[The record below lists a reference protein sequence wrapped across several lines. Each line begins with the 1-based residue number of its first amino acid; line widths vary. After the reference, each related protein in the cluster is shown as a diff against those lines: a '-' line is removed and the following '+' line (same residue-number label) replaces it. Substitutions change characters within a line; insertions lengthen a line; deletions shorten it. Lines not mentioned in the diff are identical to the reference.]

1 MIGTDPKFDQFIT
14 DHRWA
19 VVTTLRKSGTPSS
32 TFVAY
37 ARDGD
42 TLVISTPGYTFKR
55 KSLER
60 DPRVA
65 VCCCTNREPFNFVT
79 VEGRATVEKDDLVAM
94 TRLVF
99 ANIEGTGWTEPE
111 DLQGWLDKQDRVIL
125 RIHPEKVYGVIR

>member
-1 MIGTDPKFDQFIT
+1 M
-14 DHRWA
+14 
-19 VVTTLRKSGTPSS
+19 
-32 TFVAY
+32 AY

-65 VCCCTNREPFNFVT
+65 VCCCTNSEPFNFVT
-79 VEGRATVEKDDLVAM
+79 VEGRATVEKDNLVAM
-94 TRLVF
+94 TKKVF

-111 DLQGWLDKQDRVIL
+111 DLPGWLDKQDRVIL

>member
-1 MIGTDPKFDQFIT
+1 MIGTDPRLDQFIT

-19 VVTTLRKSGTPSS
+19 VITTLRKGGMPSS

-42 TLVISTPGYTFKR
+42 TLVISTPGHTVKR
-55 KSLER
+55 RTLER

-65 VCCCTNREPFNFVT
+65 VCCCSNAEPFNFVT
-79 VEGRATVEKDDLVAM
+79 VEGRASVEKDDLVAM
-94 TRLVF
+94 TKLVF
-99 ANIEGTGWTEPE
+99 ANIADAGWSEPE

>member
-19 VVTTLRKSGTPSS
+19 VISTLRGSGAPSS

-55 KSLER
+55 KSLAR

-65 VCCCTNREPFNFVT
+65 VCCCTNKEPFNFVT
-79 VEGRATVEKDDLVAM
+79 VEGRATVEKENLVAM
-94 TRLVF
+94 TRKVF
-99 ANIEGTGWTEPE
+99 ANIADSGWTEPE